1 MFALR
6 ILLINTFV
14 GKIRRGRL
22 VNWVEK
28 GGFKKIQKLL
38 EIFERERYHEIL
50 LTVKNCDALNSE
62 GPLTTSQPVEYS
74 WMSSNPTTL
83 TKIGQ
88 SLLCTGSSTQGTKPV
103 PTIYNDHTRSTCE

>member
-14 GKIRRGRL
+14 GKIQRSRL

-38 EIFERERYHEIL
+38 EIFERERHHEIL
-50 LTVKNCDALNSE
+50 LTVKNCDAPNPK

-74 WMSSNPTTL
+74 WMSGNPTPL

-88 SLLCTGSSTQGTKPV
+88 SLLYMGSSTQGTKPV